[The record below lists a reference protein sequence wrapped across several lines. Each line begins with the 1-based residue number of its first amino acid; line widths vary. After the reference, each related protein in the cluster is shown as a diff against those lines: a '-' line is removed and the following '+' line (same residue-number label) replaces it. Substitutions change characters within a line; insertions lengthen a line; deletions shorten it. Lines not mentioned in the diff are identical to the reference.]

1 MSILKFLVSFNLV
14 ICACSS
20 FAATKYWSGATSAD
34 ANKLA
39 NWFDDAAFSVPSTML
54 PVTGDDIILGAG
66 AKDMKWNLNDVAP
79 GSWTQTVDYTGTVT
93 FHTGRKKGYNGTLY
107 GFTEDNGESRV
118 FKITGNCSLQS
129 GTWTHPTQPDFS
141 SYTSTQA
148 YTSGHGLYHIIAN
161 ILGDLNVGAAF
172 IANANDRGFSG
183 KSRGPGAGL
192 ANSSASHG
200 GYGGGG
206 NDIKTSAPYGSFR
219 NPCTIGSSSTTANVA
234 GGAIELSVGGAL
246 TIADGAIFRANAKNT
261 TYYTGSGGSI
271 SIIASSISGGGTFM
285 ANGGEISNKRYGGGG
300 GGGRISIILTG
311 ANADFSSFTG
321 TYSACH
327 MPGTDGTKTDGSGGT
342 IYLECASDGEG
353 GGTLIV
359 DGVSGNYYN
368 RPANRG
374 AVLSA
379 SDNLYSPKKII
390 LRDNGVLISQHDTKI
405 LKNAVIEASA
415 SRLSSAT
422 AGRIRVEGKEAEI
435 KENLS
440 LEGSYSIQFTKGST
454 IVMQNNSVLTVG
466 ASSKLFIEGA
476 TELQGSLHI
485 GNAGA
490 VMHSRGITSEA
501 YKLDLT
507 VTGDV
512 TIDAGGKVDAT
523 GMGYQKCKGP
533 GAAGGNVN
541 VPGLH
546 AGRTRDMTATV
557 HCYGS
562 LTRPINYGSGGGY
575 NNVADGGGAIIL
587 TVEGKLI
594 NNGSVSANGANIN
607 DYYPGSGG
615 SVWVTASEIAGT
627 GSFTADAGTAGK
639 DGNYGMG
646 SGGRVSLWIT
656 SPGKDF
662 SNCTGQISAFG
673 GYRSAG
679 TKSANYGG
687 GGTIY
692 LKTGDQAFN
701 EGTLIITN
709 KYNSAYT
716 TELVKTPTGGV
727 TDLDVGSVHIC
738 GNGRLEITNATLTVR
753 GSWINEGNF
762 IANQDAVVEFV
773 DATKVSTIKGK
784 NAFKNFYCTEP
795 GKKLVFGTSDKDKLS
810 ITDNGSIK
818 LIGNEEGNV
827 ILRGDDETKMWHI
840 GVSASANTDINFVD
854 VANSDAESGSLVV
867 ANNSDIS
874 KNQGNLNWQF
884 VSIVIDE
891 TNEWTGLVSELWTEP
906 GNWTLNRIPVETD
919 VVVVPNRAIS
929 PTLSVNTMLNSFVVE
944 EGATLSLNGNNLT
957 VTNSISVAGK
967 IIAQGTET
975 LTFSGDV
982 SIEPNGFDC
991 AFSRLFIEGSNNQQI
1006 DFGNCELWHLSISKS
1021 GGEIQFA
1028 NNINAN
1034 GRLVL
1039 EASGATVMNFA
1050 PGSNIKCFSLDI
1062 VGNNNL
1068 TLQGQTWNL
1077 DVAGVSRVRAV
1088 KIGGCTAVN
1097 GRILARAGSV
1107 DLGSNDN
1114 IVFSDDEVVWI
1125 GGSTGNFETPAN
1137 WSGGVVPRQEDD
1149 VILDGAVTVTINEP
1163 ITIKSLEIGGL
1174 GNSSKLVVKNSLT
1187 VAGDIT
1193 INNSGTIVADKS
1205 IEVGGSVFVCSG
1217 GLITHNANADTEL
1230 YKVEIESDGVFYLE
1244 EGANINVSE
1253 KGYAVA
1259 KGPGAGGYDGG
1270 NNGASHGGIG
1280 CGHINKKTTP
1290 PHAPCYGSL
1299 LKPIN
1304 LGSGG
1309 KTGGG
1314 PGGGAVRIFAGGE
1327 MRIDGVINAEAKHG
1341 SSYYPGS
1348 GGSIYLKCALLSGEG
1363 KISVNGGNVSID
1375 CPGGGGRIAVYE
1387 TEATDWS
1394 AWHGQM
1400 TAYGGI
1406 VSTSGVSALP
1416 GASAGTI
1423 YLQTAADVPGG
1434 GIVKIDNRG
1443 GWNFGADLPV
1453 LANPIDGKRAYTATR
1468 FQLGNGG
1475 SIRLRGD
1482 VRVKDIALDH
1492 SKSYLYVLA
1501 NQLSILSTEHINR
1514 KGWLGNVTL
1523 SEGGEIIWIKG
1534 FVLSIR

>member
-1 MSILKFLVSFNLV
+1 
-14 ICACSS
+14 
-20 FAATKYWSGATSAD
+20 
-34 ANKLA
+34 
-39 NWFDDAAFSVPSTML
+39 
-54 PVTGDDIILGAG
+54 
-66 AKDMKWNLNDVAP
+66 
-79 GSWTQTVDYTGTVT
+79 
-93 FHTGRKKGYNGTLY
+93 
-107 GFTEDNGESRV
+107 
-118 FKITGNCSLQS
+118 
-129 GTWTHPTQPDFS
+129 
-141 SYTSTQA
+141 
-148 YTSGHGLYHIIAN
+148 
-161 ILGDLNVGAAF
+161 
-172 IANANDRGFSG
+172 
-183 KSRGPGAGL
+183 
-192 ANSSASHG
+192 
-200 GYGGGG
+200 
-206 NDIKTSAPYGSFR
+206 
-219 NPCTIGSSSTTANVA
+219 
-234 GGAIELSVGGAL
+234 
-246 TIADGAIFRANAKNT
+246 
-261 TYYTGSGGSI
+261 
-271 SIIASSISGGGTFM
+271 
-285 ANGGEISNKRYGGGG
+285 
-300 GGGRISIILTG
+300 
-311 ANADFSSFTG
+311 
-321 TYSACH
+321 
-327 MPGTDGTKTDGSGGT
+327 
-342 IYLECASDGEG
+342 
-353 GGTLIV
+353 
-359 DGVSGNYYN
+359 
-368 RPANRG
+368 
-374 AVLSA
+374 
-379 SDNLYSPKKII
+379 
-390 LRDNGVLISQHDTKI
+390 
-405 LKNAVIEASA
+405 
-415 SRLSSAT
+415 
-422 AGRIRVEGKEAEI
+422 
-435 KENLS
+435 
-440 LEGSYSIQFTKGST
+440 
-454 IVMQNNSVLTVG
+454 
-466 ASSKLFIEGA
+466 
-476 TELQGSLHI
+476 
-485 GNAGA
+485 
-490 VMHSRGITSEA
+490 MHSRGITSEA

-523 GMGYQKCKGP
+523 GMGYEKCKGP

-546 AGRTRDMTATV
+546 AGRTRGMTATV

-639 DGNYGMG
+639 DGNSYGMG

-884 VSIVIDE
+884 VSIVINE

-929 PTLSVNTMLNSFVVE
+929 PTLSGNTMLNSFVVE

-1050 PGSNIKCFSLDI
+1050 PGSNI
-1062 VGNNNL
+1062 
-1068 TLQGQTWNL
+1068 
-1077 DVAGVSRVRAV
+1077 
-1088 KIGGCTAVN
+1088 
-1097 GRILARAGSV
+1097 
-1107 DLGSNDN
+1107 
-1114 IVFSDDEVVWI
+1114 
-1125 GGSTGNFETPAN
+1125 
-1137 WSGGVVPRQEDD
+1137 
-1149 VILDGAVTVTINEP
+1149 
-1163 ITIKSLEIGGL
+1163 
-1174 GNSSKLVVKNSLT
+1174 
-1187 VAGDIT
+1187 
-1193 INNSGTIVADKS
+1193 
-1205 IEVGGSVFVCSG
+1205 
-1217 GLITHNANADTEL
+1217 
-1230 YKVEIESDGVFYLE
+1230 
-1244 EGANINVSE
+1244 NVSE

-1280 CGHINKKTTP
+1280 CGHISKKTTP